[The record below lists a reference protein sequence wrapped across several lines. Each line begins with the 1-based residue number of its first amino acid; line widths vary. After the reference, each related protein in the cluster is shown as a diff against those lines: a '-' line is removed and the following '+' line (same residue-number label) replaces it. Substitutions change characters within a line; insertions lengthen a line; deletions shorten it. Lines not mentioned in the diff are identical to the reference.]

1 MRLYMAGLAVLMSA
15 AAFFLAGCNGAG
27 GSDVA
32 KARLVAVEN
41 RKLTQ
46 QIQEKDQRIAQLEAE
61 LAQVKAESQAQ
72 LEQVNKATNEIL
84 GPLMLQV
91 QELKAENER
100 LKKELEQLSGDRQQ

>member
-15 AAFFLAGCNGAG
+15 AAFFLAGCNSAS

-61 LAQVKAESQAQ
+61 LAKLKAETKAQ
-72 LEQVNKATNEIL
+72 IEQLNEATNDIL
-84 GPLMLQV
+84 EPLMTHV
-91 QELKAENER
+91 QELQAENEQ
-100 LKKELEQLSGDRQQ
+100 LKKQLEGLQ